1 MSISPKDAQNALTLI
16 QLGQMI
22 SSLTGLLVQAVQ
34 SGQGG
39 VTQEQL
45 ADAFADKDAALAEQA
60 VAIARAKA
68 EGR

>member
-1 MSISPKDAQNALTLI
+1 MTLSPQDAQKALTVI

-22 SSLTGLLVQAVQ
+22 GSLTGLLVQAIQ
-34 SGQGG
+34 NGSGG
-39 VTQEQL
+39 VTDEQL

-60 VAIARAKA
+60 LAIAKAKA